1 MWNKLRKELLSNPKV
16 KEEYDRLQAT
26 YDVVSGII
34 GRRRE
39 LGMTQQDLADK
50 LGVPVSEVAKLESL
64 NNGNYSIKK
73 LQNVADALDSQ
84 LRIQFVPSSQK
95 EEFFTA
101 PAAIDEEQPQEVI
114 ELDVAI
120 QDGQLIFK
128 EPAPLFVEGNGIRFG
143 DKLYVLKLTQGVA

>member
-1 MWNKLRKELLSNPKV
+1 LLSNPKV

>member
-1 MWNKLRKELLSNPKV
+1 LLSNPKV
-16 KEEYDRLQAT
+16 KEEYDKLQST
-26 YDVVSGII
+26 YDIVSGII
-34 GRRRE
+34 GRRKE
-39 LGMTQQDLADK
+39 LGMTQEDLANK
-50 LGVPVSEVAKLESL
+50 LGMSVSEVAKLESL

-84 LRIQFVPSSQK
+84 LRIQFASLPKK
-95 EEFFTA
+95 EQFVTA
-101 PAAIDEEQPQEVI
+101 PAAIDEEQPREVI

-143 DKLYVLKLTQGVA
+143 DKLYVLKLTQSTK